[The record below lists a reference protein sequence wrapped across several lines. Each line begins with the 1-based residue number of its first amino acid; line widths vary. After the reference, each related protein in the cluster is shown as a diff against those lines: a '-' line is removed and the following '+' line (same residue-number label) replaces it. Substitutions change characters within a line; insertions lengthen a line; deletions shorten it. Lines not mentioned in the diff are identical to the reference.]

1 MYISWNSEV
10 HGRRGGNPSKM
21 SLVQELAKQIAL
33 FKKKK
38 KKLNCVTGEILSQE
52 SVFPS
57 QASAEENF
65 SSMSGTKLTFH

>member
-10 HGRRGGNPSKM
+10 HGGRGGNPSKM
-21 SLVQELAKQIAL
+21 SLVQELAKQIAP

-38 KKLNCVTGEILSQE
+38 LSCVTGEILSQE
-52 SVFPS
+52 SVFLS
-57 QASAEENF
+57 QASAEESF